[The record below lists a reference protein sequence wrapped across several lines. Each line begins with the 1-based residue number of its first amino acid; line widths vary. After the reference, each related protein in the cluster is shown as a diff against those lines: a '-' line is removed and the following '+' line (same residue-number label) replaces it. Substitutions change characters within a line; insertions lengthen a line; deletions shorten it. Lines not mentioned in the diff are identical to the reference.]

1 MPSFLPMTQLFQAF
15 VQNEQDSSDQLNVSA
30 IHNNSIETIA
40 SDPALHLASVIFVK
54 EPMLSHVANDLRIES
69 VASDPA
75 LHLASVLSIKE
86 PMRNQLSNVNAS
98 ELETIMHL
106 NRNIPAQPSYTGHVI
121 HARHIQAFVTFHAE
135 DFQFWMNKAS
145 VDHTFVELEPLD
157 QGYRDSRCSCFM
169 QAPVTDL
176 VYS

>member
-15 VQNEQDSSDQLNVSA
+15 AQNEHDSSDQLNVSV

-40 SDPALHLASVIFVK
+40 SDPALHLASVVFVK
-54 EPMLSHVANDLRIES
+54 EPMLSHVFNDFRIES
-69 VASDPA
+69 VASGPA
-75 LHLASVLSIKE
+75 PHLASALSIKE
-86 PMRNQLSNVNAS
+86 PMRNPLSNVNAS

-106 NRNIPAQPSYTGHVI
+106 NRNIPAQPSYTGHDI

-157 QGYRDSRCSCFM
+157 QGYRDSRLSCFM

>member
-1 MPSFLPMTQLFQAF
+1 M
-15 VQNEQDSSDQLNVSA
+15 NVSA
-30 IHNNSIETIA
+30 THKNSIETIA
-40 SDPALHLASVIFVK
+40 SDPALHIAYVVFVK
-54 EPMLSHVANDLRIES
+54 EPMLSHVSNDLRIES
-69 VASDPA
+69 VASSPA
-75 LHLASVLSIKE
+75 PHRASVLLFKE
-86 PMRNQLSNVNAS
+86 PIRNQLSNVNAS
-98 ELETIMHL
+98 ELQTIIHH

-157 QGYRDSRCSCFM
+157 QGYRDSRFSCFM